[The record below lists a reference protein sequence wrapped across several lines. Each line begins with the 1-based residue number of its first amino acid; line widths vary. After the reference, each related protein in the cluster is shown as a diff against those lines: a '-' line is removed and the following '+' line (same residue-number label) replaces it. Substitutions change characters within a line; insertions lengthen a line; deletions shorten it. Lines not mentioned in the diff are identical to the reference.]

1 MFSNMML
8 GAEIIFQLPVLLML
22 LLGTFLGLIFGAIP
36 GLTATLALILLLPVT
51 FGMEPAVGMAV
62 LGALYIG
69 GVSGGK
75 IPAILLNMPGT
86 PSSIATT
93 FDGYPLCQQGY
104 PGKALTYAIASSFTG
119 GMISLIALILLAPS
133 LAFITLRFQS
143 YEYFLLGVFGLTVVS
158 STTGKSIIYG
168 LISGTL
174 GLMIATIG
182 GDPLSGVTRFAFGT
196 RALRGGVEL
205 LVAMIG
211 LFVMTEVFAQ
221 CADVDK
227 KYSFFSAKLDSMRL
241 EIKILLSQAKNAI
254 RSSLIGLGLGMLPG
268 AGGTIAS
275 FIAYDQAKKASKT
288 PEKFGTGILDGI
300 VAAETSNNAV
310 SGGAYIP
317 TITLGIPGNTVTA
330 VILAG
335 LITHGISPGPS
346 LFRNEVQLVYAIFM
360 GLLVSNIFMF
370 ILQHTV
376 MIRFFKWAL
385 RIPKTILLPLIML
398 MSIAGTYNIRYSIN
412 DLWVMVIFTVLGYLL
427 LNTGFPLTPMIL
439 GLILGPIMERS
450 LRTAMMA
457 SGGSVVPFFTRPF
470 SLALVVLTV
479 ASLGLTLFFKRL
491 ERNRPELIPDAA
503 RDEEGNLLSDEG

>member
-1 MFSNMML
+1 MLSNLLL
-8 GAEIIFQLPVLLML
+8 GSEVIFQLPVLAL
-22 LLGTFLGLIFGAIP
+22 LLMGTFLGLVFGAIP

-133 LAFITLRFQS
+133 LSLITLRFQS
-143 YEYFLLGVFGLTVVS
+143 FEYFVLGVFGLTIVA
-158 STTGKSIIYG
+158 STSGKSVIYG
-168 LISGTL
+168 LTSGTL
-174 GLMIATIG
+174 GLVIATIG
-182 GDPLSGVTRFAFGT
+182 GDPLSGVTRFTFGI
-196 RALRGGVEL
+196 RALGGGVEL

-211 LFVMTEVFAQ
+211 LFVITEVFTQ

-227 KYSFFSAKLDSMRL
+227 KYSFFSTGLDSMKL
-241 EIKILLSQAKNAI
+241 KLSVLKGQAKNLL
-254 RSSLIGLGLGMLPG
+254 RSSFIGLGLGMLPG
-268 AGGTIAS
+268 AGGTVAS
-275 FIAYDQAKKASKT
+275 FIAYDQAQKASKT
-288 PEKFGTGILDGI
+288 PEEFGTGSLDGI
-300 VAAETSNNAV
+300 VAAESSNNAV

-335 LITHGISPGPS
+335 LITHGIPPGPA
-346 LFRNEVQLVYAIFM
+346 LFRNEIQLVYAIFV
-360 GLLVSNIFMF
+360 GLLVANVFMF
-370 ILQHTV
+370 FLQHTV

-385 RIPKTILLPLIML
+385 RIPKTVLLPLIVL
-398 MSIAGTYNIRYSIN
+398 MSIAGTYNIRYNVN
-412 DLWVMVIFTVLGYLL
+412 DLWVMVIFTVMGYVLL
-427 LNTGFPLTPMIL
+427 KTGFPLTPMIL

-457 SGGSVVPFFTRPF
+457 SAGNITPFFTRPY
-470 SLALVVLTV
+470 SLGLIILTV
-479 ASLGLTLFFKRL
+479 VSLGLTVWFRFMR
-491 ERNRPELIPDAA
+491 ERGKIKIGTIGGAEVPQPE
-503 RDEEGNLLSDEG
+503 EET

>member
-1 MFSNMML
+1 ML
-8 GAEIIFQLPVLLML
+8 SSLSQGAAIIFQLDVLLL
-22 LLGTFLGLIFGAIP
+22 LLGGTFLGLIFGAIP

-104 PGKALTYAIASSFTG
+104 PGKALTYGIFSSFIG
-119 GMISLIALILLAPS
+119 GLISMIALILIAPS
-133 LAFITLRFQS
+133 LSVVTLNFQS
-143 YEYFLLGVFGLTVVS
+143 YEYFILGIFGLTVVA
-158 STTGKSIIYG
+158 STTGKSLING
-168 LISGTL
+168 LISATFGVL
-174 GLMIATIG
+174 IATIG
-182 GDPLSGVTRFAFGT
+182 ADPIAGVTRYTYG
-196 RALRGGVEL
+196 LRPLEGGIQL

-211 LFVMTEVFAQ
+211 LFVITEVFTQ
-221 CADVDK
+221 SADVNK
-227 KYSFFSAKLDSMRL
+227 KYAYSSNKLDSMKL
-241 EIKILLSQAKNAI
+241 EFKVLAGQTKNFI
-254 RSSLIGLGLGMLPG
+254 RSSFIGLGLGMLPG
-268 AGGTIAS
+268 AGGTVAN

-288 PEKFGTGILDGI
+288 PEKFGTGILDGV
-300 VAAETSNNAV
+300 VAAESANNAV

-335 LITHGISPGPS
+335 LITHGVTPGPS
-346 LFRNEVQLVYAIFM
+346 LFRNEVQLVYAMFI
-360 GLLVSNIFMF
+360 GLLVANVFMF

-385 RIPKTILLPLIML
+385 KIPKTILLPIIMM
-398 MSIAGTYNIRYSIN
+398 MSIAGTYNIRYSVN
-412 DLWVMVIFTVLGYLL
+412 DLWVLVVFTAIGYILKKS
-427 LNTGFPLTPMIL
+427 GFPLTPMIL

-457 SGGSVVPFFTRPF
+457 TGGSITPFFTRPY
-470 SLALVVLTV
+470 SLGLIILTV
-479 ASLGLTLFFKRL
+479 LSLGLTYVINWIRRKRL
-491 ERNRPELIPDAA
+491 NEDGLT
-503 RDEEGNLLSDEG
+503 